1 MGSKAGGGE
10 MSADKMRPAAEQASG
25 ALEQNVQSNYNIN
38 TPVFSY
44 FTDHTQTAPAKHISF
59 MDLADLSIFTRVGS
73 KETAPLI
80 TPYKAN
86 GKTKEHAQ
94 NALFYALVND
104 HDDDDKTKAEIE
116 SVYNPYRNIYNAFTT
131 SYHQQE
137 KEGVIANRWKVI
149 IPYSK
154 GITFEQH
161 TILATGAALLLKT
174 DKAQSRL
181 QQGFYAP
188 NRLNANAQFERI
200 EYIEGANL
208 LDPTDETNPFV
219 RACISAYTTEQAI
232 QAAKASKATPKP
244 RKSLTGVND
253 GIIDKVIALYD
264 LRTELLGFGYKRIGK
279 TYLSP
284 YSTSGIPGVVILNG
298 DDGKERCYSH
308 HGAADPLSNTN
319 NGGHALDVFD
329 VICILEYGGDVSR
342 AIAELAPLVD
352 PVGQK
357 DRLRAYMAAKAA
369 QETIAILGSTVTSE
383 PQKLAA
389 RIHEQL
395 IKRLQVDKDE
405 QPEQADSLKPDAE
418 RITRMING
426 SFWSGSK
433 SKVFLLNHDES
444 LVQFREPDAFK
455 FLTRTFGNVVSR
467 EAVEALANNMSFG
480 CSSAGAEA
488 NARAKHIANCMNV
501 VKNAVLDHLKYSNQR
516 ESVEWRVDMF
526 AKYSRMELIED
537 KARIVLTHKPFPNIQ
552 RPKGY
557 AEIIADYKEHFARF
571 DEFLLFIVAARF
583 AIDRKKAYLWLF
595 AESDWG
601 KGFLTGI
608 FNKLG
613 CCVETSMKEIEA
625 MLEGKPVG
633 RSAEDFKRAFVL
645 LIDEFKTVKSEL
657 KQLQSEIS
665 LSPKNQLTCT
675 VEVFAKVFTSAES
688 VGSLV
693 TENGVEDQFAN
704 RMSIFKE
711 SGDITARPLYKS
723 VGNSQYFKAV
733 LSYTAEKLNALIRE
747 MQAAGRDAAETKAE
761 QWLNDFIKRNGLDT
775 VYDRFSDSLPDL
787 AAEMVEYFTG
797 LAGDESKVIRN
808 YGDFYLKSPGRN
820 VDNYLN
826 EFSDPSAVT
835 AFRKKKDELMVLMS
849 EDGEG
854 YKSHRINGKVV
865 KAVKLKV

>member
-1 MGSKAGGGE
+1 

-357 DRLRAYMAAKAA
+357 ERQDEYKAAEAAKAD
-369 QETIAILGSTVTSE
+369 QEIIDSLLNSNAGTNADDNPEPAIPIFDLTQFSLRGMAAEMEAKMLDDKFILGGMAILGQSTV
-383 PQKLAA
+383 LYA
-389 RIHEQL
+389 
-395 IKRLQVDKDE
+395 
-405 QPEQADSLKPDAE
+405 KPNAGK
-418 RITRMING
+418 T
-426 SFWSGSK
+426 
-433 SKVFLLNHDES
+433 LLTIW
-444 LVQFREPDAFK
+444 L
-455 FLTRTFGNVVSR
+455 
-467 EAVEALANNMSFG
+467 
-480 CSSAGAEA
+480 
-488 NARAKHIANCMNV
+488 
-501 VKNAVLDHLKYSNQR
+501 
-516 ESVEWRVDMF
+516 
-526 AKYSRMELIED
+526 LIEAIKKGD
-537 KARIVLTHKPFPNIQ
+537 LNGEDVFYINADDNHKGLTHKLKLAELYGFHMLAP
-552 RPKGY
+552 GY
-557 AEIIADYKEHFARF
+557 N
-571 DEFLLFIVAARF
+571 
-583 AIDRKKAYLWLF
+583 
-595 AESDWG
+595 
-601 KGFLTGI
+601 GFNPQHL
-608 FNKLG
+608 
-613 CCVETSMKEIEA
+613 SH
-625 MLEGKPVG
+625 ML
-633 RSAEDFKRAFVL
+633 
-645 LIDEFKTVKSEL
+645 
-657 KQLQSEIS
+657 
-665 LSPKNQLTCT
+665 NQLI
-675 VEVFAKVFTSAES
+675 
-688 VGSLV
+688 LQ
-693 TENGVEDQFAN
+693 D
-704 RMSIFKE
+704 
-711 SGDITARPLYKS
+711 
-723 VGNSQYFKAV
+723 NSHGKI
-733 LSYTAEKLNALIRE
+733 LI
-747 MQAAGRDAAETKAE
+747 
-761 QWLNDFIKRNGLDT
+761 LDT
-775 VYDRFSDSLPDL
+775 VKKFTDIMDKKKGSDFGESVRQFVAHGGSVIMLAHVNKHRDDEGGVVFAGTSDL
-787 AAEMVEYFTG
+787 VDDADCAYTLDTMVEDALSGERTVKFENFKSRGDVSKEEVYRYD
-797 LAGDESKVIRN
+797 AGQGVSYADRLKSVAAVTQEEREEAERQKKLDARLERNREAIQAIKEVIREGITKKTELIAAASERSVLSKRKIAKALTDHTGSSLLDGHYWHLDIQEKNAHVYKLN
-808 YGDFYLKSPGRN
+808 YG
-820 VDNYLN
+820 V
-826 EFSDPSAVT
+826 
-835 AFRKKKDELMVLMS
+835 
-849 EDGEG
+849 
-854 YKSHRINGKVV
+854 
-865 KAVKLKV
+865 